1 MSNVTRNVTK
11 NVTRKRHQKIFDLI
25 ANNPFITR
33 RELIDAIG
41 INQSAIQ
48 KHINVLIKDGF
59 LERKGQTNGSYY
71 IILKKYK

>member
-1 MSNVTRNVTK
+1 MSQKKNNNVRE
-11 NVTRKRHQKIFDLI
+11 RIYELI
-25 ANNPFITR
+25 DDNPYITR